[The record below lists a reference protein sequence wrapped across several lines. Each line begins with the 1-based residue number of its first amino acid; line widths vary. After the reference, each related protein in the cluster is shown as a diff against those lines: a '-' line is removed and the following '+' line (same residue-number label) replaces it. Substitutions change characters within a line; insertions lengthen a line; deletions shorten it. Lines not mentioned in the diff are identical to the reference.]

1 MNENQ
6 TIPIFERYVSVFG
19 NVHDTEP
26 KEMKLSEFLALGERY
41 QEQIFRLRDCTNK
54 DERSYY
60 KKQLPMMTTSG
71 VFRGGR
77 KADCLAGYSGLI
89 CIDID
94 EADNTEV
101 SDFDKLKENV
111 LCNIKEVAY
120 AARSVGG
127 RGFYAIIPLKYP
139 ERHKQQ
145 FKQLQ
150 QDFASLGITI
160 DQACSDVCRL
170 RCVSYDEAP
179 YINQQAEQYCG
190 LYVEKPAPVPRREFH
205 RCMNDVDNTDEKA
218 FLACKYAVQHHIDMT
233 RSYDDWMKIGFALA
247 SLGEFGRDL
256 FHMVS
261 SVNEKY
267 KPAETDRK
275 FTELLRDGNRIGIG
289 TFFHYCQRFG
299 VRCDGSR

>member
-1 MNENQ
+1 MNTNQ
-6 TIPIFERYVSVFG
+6 TTPIFDRVVSVFS
-19 NVHDTEP
+19 NVRDTEP
-26 KEMKLSEFLALGERY
+26 QEMRLIEFLVLGHFY
-41 QEQIFRLRDCTNK
+41 KEQIMRLRQCSDK
-54 DERSYY
+54 DVRNYY

-77 KADCLAGYSGLI
+77 KADCLAAYSGLI

-101 SDFDKLKENV
+101 PDFDNLKENV

-190 LYVEKPAPVPRREFH
+190 LYVEKSVSVPCREFNRH
-205 RCMNDVDNTDEKA
+205 TNYVDNTDEKA

-233 RSYDDWMKIGFALA
+233 GSYDDWMKIGFALA
-247 SLGEFGRDL
+247 SLGEFGREL

-261 SVNEKY
+261 SVNGKY

-275 FTELLRDGNRIGIG
+275 FTELLRDGNRISIG

>member
-1 MNENQ
+1 MNDKQ
-6 TIPIFERYVSVFG
+6 TIPIFERHVSVFR
-19 NVHDTEP
+19 NVRDTEP
-26 KEMKLSEFLALGERY
+26 KEMKLKEFLSLGLLYRL
-41 QEQIFRLRDCTNK
+41 QISRLRAATDKEVRNNL
-54 DERSYY
+54 
-60 KKQLPMMTTSG
+60 KKYLPMMTTSG

-77 KADCLAGYSGLI
+77 KAECLAAHNGLI

-94 EADNTEV
+94 EGDNTAV
-101 SDFDKLKENV
+101 PDFDHLKENM
-111 LCNIKEVAY
+111 LSKIEEVAY

-190 LYVEKPAPVPRREFH
+190 LYDEKPAPVPRREFH

-275 FTELLRDGNRIGIG
+275 FTELLRDGNRICIG
-289 TFFHYCQRFG
+289 TFFYYCKRFG